1 MSPEVGEG
9 STIDARY
16 RLLRRIG
23 SGGMADVWLAEDSH
37 LQRQVALKVLHRR
50 FAQDREFVERFR
62 REAEAAAGLSHP
74 NIVAVYDRGD
84 VDGTYYIAM
93 QLLEGRS
100 LKEMIDRGL
109 APEQAVG
116 LIRQVLEAAGFAH
129 RHGVVHRDLKPQNVI
144 VDEEGKATVTDF
156 GIARAG
162 ASEITQAGSVMGTPH
177 YLSPE
182 QAQGQAVTAVS
193 DLYSVGV
200 MLYEALAGRVPF
212 EADSAV
218 AIAMKQVSHTPQ
230 RPSSIAPAVSPAL
243 DAVTMRALEKDPGQ
257 RFQSAEA
264 FIAALDAAGRDPG
277 GEHGGTAA
285 FVALPSPVVGAE
297 DAEAA
302 EGDPEEEERKRRRRF
317 WMILAAAAVAIGVF
331 LGFALTRDTTT
342 DVPGVTGNQLNV
354 AIALLE
360 QNGFKVGEVDRV
372 QREVAV
378 NTVLEQ
384 DPPAGGAELDCAFLG
399 FFCSKPKVGLTV
411 SAGPGSADVPGGL
424 AGMSQEEAVARLE
437 EAGFE
442 AQVETVNSDRVEAGL
457 VIRSDPSGGST
468 ATRGSAV
475 VLTVSKGAKLAT
487 VPVLVGTQRSVAVQQ
502 IRGRGLTPSVE
513 EEESAK
519 PAGEVIRQSPSAGS
533 ELPRGAAVSIVVSK
547 GEQKARVPNEI
558 GKERAEA
565 VEAVRD
571 AGLRPSVQE
580 QETEVPQQ
588 VGRVTDQF
596 PPPARKSNRA
606 AKSRWS
612 SASARRKAKR
622 KPNEG
627 RGALRRPLLR
637 ARRLPALG
645 RGGRGRLA
653 AGRP

>member
-1 MSPEVGEG
+1 LSPEVGEG
-9 STIDARY
+9 STVDGRY
-16 RLLRRIG
+16 RVLRRIG
-23 SGGMADVWLAEDSH
+23 SGGMADVWLAEDPH
-37 LQRQVALKVLHRR
+37 LQRRVALKVLHGR

-74 NIVAVYDRGD
+74 NVVAVFDRGD

-100 LKEMIDRGL
+100 LKELIDRGL
-109 APEQAVG
+109 TPEQSVA

-129 RHGVVHRDLKPQNVI
+129 RHGVVHRDLKPQNVL
-144 VDEEGKATVTDF
+144 VDDDGAATVTDF

-193 DLYSVGV
+193 DLYSIGV
-200 MLYEALAGRVPF
+200 ILYEALAGRVPF

-230 RPSSIAPAVSPAL
+230 RPSSINPAVSPAL
-243 DAVTMRALEKDPGQ
+243 DAVVMRALEKDPGQ

-264 FIAALDAAGRDPG
+264 FIAALDAAVRNPSAEG
-277 GEHGGTAA
+277 GGTAA
-285 FVALPSPVVGAE
+285 FAPLPPPVANGE
-297 DAEAA
+297 DAKAA
-302 EGDPEEEERKRRRRF
+302 ELDPEEERRRRRRF
-317 WMILAAAAVAIGVF
+317 WALLALAAVLIGAL

-354 AIALLE
+354 AISLLE
-360 QNGFKVGEVDRV
+360 QNGFKVGDVNRV
-372 QREVAV
+372 QREVAA

-384 DPPAGGAELDCAFLG
+384 DPPPGNASLDCAVFN

-411 SAGPGSADVPGGL
+411 SAGPGSAKVPGGL
-424 AGMSQEEAVARLE
+424 PGLSQEDAVAKLE

-442 AQVETVNSDRVEAGL
+442 VQVEMVNSDRVEAGL
-457 VIRSDPSGGST
+457 AIRSDPSAGTT
-468 ATRGSAV
+468 ATRGTTV
-475 VLTVSKGAKLAT
+475 VLTVSKGQKLAK

-533 ELPRGAAVSIVVSK
+533 ELPRGSSVSIVVSR
-547 GEQKARVPNEI
+547 GEKQASVPNVI
-558 GKERAEA
+558 GKERAVA
-565 VEAVRD
+565 VEALRE
-571 AGLRPSVQE
+571 AGLEPTVSE

-596 PPPARKSNRA
+596 PPPGSEVEPGSGVTVVVGKRA
-606 AKSRWS
+606 PESEVEA
-612 SASARRKAKR
+612 
-622 KPNEG
+622 E
-627 RGALRRPLLR
+627 
-637 ARRLPALG
+637 
-645 RGGRGRLA
+645 
-653 AGRP
+653 